1 MVCWGGSNTRG
12 SGTDQHV
19 AVCPGVV
26 ALLQKVLQLYAA
38 QQLAGQPGS
47 ESSSELLD
55 AVLAA
60 DEADWETIIKA
71 AVESGSTSQE
81 EFQTM
86 LQRRMEHTVLGMSS
100 GSYKQRV
107 LAEYLKELASRAE
120 ALFTTSA

>member
-1 MVCWGGSNTRG
+1 MSSTL
-12 SGTDQHV
+12 T
-19 AVCPGVV
+19 GVV

-38 QQLAGQPGS
+38 QQLAGQPGDA
-47 ESSSELLD
+47 SSALLD
-55 AVLAA
+55 AVLVA
-60 DEADWETIIKA
+60 DEAEWEGIIRA

-120 ALFTTSA
+120 EVFAT